1 MNKQADEQHTK
12 EQAEVLVQ
20 YAKKMMLK
28 KFEEWVDIAIFD
40 MKDIIGVKKSAM
52 ESFERDLDS
61 YINICINA
69 DKLKN
74 K

>member
-12 EQAEVLVQ
+12 EQAEILVQ
-20 YAKKMMLK
+20 YAKKMILK

-40 MKDIIGVKKSAM
+40 MKDVIGVKKSAM